1 MINHKI
7 PEEFFNT
14 DSINIGKYGKAHS
27 TSAEWY
33 IKNKNLDSSTF
44 KGEFVVKVK
53 YDVFSKQ
60 QYSGDGYF
68 NKGDIFCF
76 SPKYGGVMGYPFYQ
90 HEEICRLIEIK
101 SLTSSWKKTVDFEG
115 LEEQLLNQ

>member
-53 YDVFSKQ
+53 YDVFSKS

-115 LEEQLLNQ
+115 LEE